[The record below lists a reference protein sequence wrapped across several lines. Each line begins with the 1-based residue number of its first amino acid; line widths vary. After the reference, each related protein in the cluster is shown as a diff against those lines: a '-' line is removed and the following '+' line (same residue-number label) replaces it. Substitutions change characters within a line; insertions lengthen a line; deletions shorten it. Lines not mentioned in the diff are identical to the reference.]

1 MLINEIFYSIQG
13 EGSLSGT
20 PSQFIRTSGCNLRCV
35 WCDTPHTSWDSVG
48 TSMTVDEIAEQV
60 MDDIP
65 HLVIT
70 GGAPLIQADLPKLI
84 SKLRRPERHIT
95 VETAGTIFTEAARPN
110 LFSVSPK
117 LSSSWPTAGGERE
130 IHHRNL
136 IEKYV
141 PHYRDSGVSVQ
152 WKFVLDTKSEMREV
166 LRFVE
171 EYDLSTAD
179 VWLMPQ
185 ATTVA
190 QMQEKSE
197 WVGQLCMD
205 FQCNFS
211 PRLQVDLWR

>member
-1 MLINEIFYSIQG
+1 MNSTSTPPTLGLRLGYAMLINEIFYSIQG

-70 GGAPLIQADLPKLI
+70 GGEPLIQADLPKLI

-117 LSSSWPTAGGERE
+117 LSSSWPTLAG
-130 IHHRNL
+130 
-136 IEKYV
+136 
-141 PHYRDSGVSVQ
+141 SG
-152 WKFVLDTKSEMREV
+152 KFT
-166 LRFVE
+166 
-171 EYDLSTAD
+171 TATSSKNTC
-179 VWLMPQ
+179 P
-185 ATTVA
+185 TTVTA
-190 QMQEKSE
+190 ESRSSGSLFWTPKAKCAKP
-197 WVGQLCMD
+197 L
-205 FQCNFS
+205 
-211 PRLQVDLWR
+211 PWRRCRKNQSGWANYAWTFNAIFRPGYR